1 MATVRTEE
9 VQQYVSAESISLERL
24 VTEAT
29 WKDILIDLVKK
40 EQIDPWNIDIVDVVD
55 KYVAAVKEM
64 KILDLRIPANIILAA
79 SILLR
84 FQSEV
89 LLQEEEE
96 ELAEEQQAQSRRI
109 TEVEPLTFRLRLPP
123 KRRLTLAELVSALDE
138 AMKLKEVRELA
149 KKNMQVSFPLMFK
162 SGDFEAEIE
171 NIYGI
176 VKSNVDASNMTT
188 FNAVARASQFNDV
201 LLELFIPLLFLAHKN
216 RVTLIQEKFFDEI
229 IISVAQ

>member
-1 MATVRTEE
+1 MATVQKEE
-9 VQQYVSAESISLERL
+9 VQQYVSAESISIEKL

-29 WKDILIDLVKK
+29 WKDILIELVKK

-55 KYVAAVKEM
+55 KYVAAVREM
-64 KILDLRIPANIILAA
+64 KVLDLRIPANIILAA

-89 LLQEEEE
+89 LLHQEEE
-96 ELAEEQQAQSRRI
+96 ELAQEHEQSRRI
-109 TEVEPLTFRLRLPP
+109 TDVEPLTFRLRLPP
-123 KRRLTLAELVSALDE
+123 KRRLTLAELVAALDE
-138 AMKLKEVRELA
+138 AMKLREVRELA
-149 KKNMQVSFPLMFK
+149 KKNLQVSFPLMFK
-162 SGDFEAEIE
+162 SVDIETEIE

-188 FNAVARASQFNDV
+188 FNTVSRSAQFNDV

-229 IISVAQ
+229 IISLT

>member
-1 MATVRTEE
+1 MATVQKEE
-9 VQQYVSAESISLERL
+9 VQQYVSAESISIEKL

-29 WKDILIDLVKK
+29 WKDILIELVKK

-55 KYVAAVKEM
+55 KYVAAVREM
-64 KILDLRIPANIILAA
+64 KVLDLRIPANIILAA

-89 LLQEEEE
+89 LLHHEEE
-96 ELAEEQQAQSRRI
+96 ELAQEHEQSRRI
-109 TEVEPLTFRLRLPP
+109 TDVEPLTFRLRLPP
-123 KRRLTLAELVSALDE
+123 KRRLTLAELVAALDE
-138 AMKLKEVRELA
+138 AMKLREVRELA
-149 KKNMQVSFPLMFK
+149 KKNLQVSFPLMFK
-162 SGDFEAEIE
+162 SIDIETEIE

-188 FNAVARASQFNDV
+188 FNTVSRSAQFNDV

-229 IISVAQ
+229 IISLT

>member
-1 MATVRTEE
+1 MATVQKEE
-9 VQQYVSAESISLERL
+9 VQQYVSAESISIEKL

-29 WKDILIDLVKK
+29 WKDILIELVKK

-55 KYVAAVKEM
+55 KYVAAVREM
-64 KILDLRIPANIILAA
+64 KVLDLRIPANIILAA

-89 LLQEEEE
+89 LLHQEEE
-96 ELAEEQQAQSRRI
+96 ELAQEHEQSRRI
-109 TEVEPLTFRLRLPP
+109 TDVEPLTFRLRLPP
-123 KRRLTLAELVSALDE
+123 KRRLTLAELVAALDE
-138 AMKLKEVRELA
+138 AMKLREVRELA
-149 KKNMQVSFPLMFK
+149 KKNLQVSFPLMFK
-162 SGDFEAEIE
+162 SVDIETEME

-188 FNAVARASQFNDV
+188 FNTVSRSAQFNDV

-229 IISVAQ
+229 IISLT